1 MENEIT
7 IAEQYDSL
15 PQDVKSILEKYSYD
29 ENDYESCAKL
39 QDELETIGWTIDY
52 YLDAEPY
59 NLRKVIKKGQD
70 YTYDEIN
77 EGYAETKGLD
87 ERDYEL
93 TSEGEFIVGHNILK
107 LEHKTKDEL
116 MTFILTGTRGGQG
129 IFECVYNSN
138 EIVGLP

>member
-1 MENEIT
+1 MEDGNT
-7 IAEQYDSL
+7 IAEQYEAL
-15 PQDVKSILEKYSYD
+15 PQDVKNVLDKYSEC
-29 ENDYESCAKL
+29 ENDYDSCAKL
-39 QDELETIGWTIDY
+39 QEELETIGWTISY

-59 NLRKVIKKGQD
+59 DLRRVIKKGQD
-70 YTYDEIN
+70 YTYDEIY

-107 LEHKTKDEL
+107 LEHKTKDEI